1 MKLAAII
8 LWLFGLITLAF
19 GVWALL
25 APTQFAALAH
35 YGLDHPGAVTE
46 LRAFY
51 GGVEIGLGV
60 FWILGALRQ
69 PLTRAALVSMI
80 SIWSGVVI
88 ARGLGLVLDG
98 SGSTTMLVVLGTEIA
113 AVIGAAIAL
122 NRLPAS
128 Q

>member
-1 MKLAAII
+1 MKLAAIV

-19 GVWALL
+19 GVWALISP
-25 APTQFAALAH
+25 AQFAALAH

-51 GGVEIGLGV
+51 GGVEIGLGL

-80 SIWSGVVI
+80 CIWSGVVI
-88 ARGLGLVLDG
+88 ARSLGMVLDG
-98 SGSTTMLVVLGTEIA
+98 SVSTTMLVVLATEVV

-122 NRLPAS
+122 DRLPAS